1 MSYLAGEGLDD
12 DILGSPGAQSYARGA
27 IIGAGARAGES
38 GASVLGSL
46 RAFGLGLRTQDF
58 YDVWRA
64 ISAQI
69 ATSQTASALNVDA
82 NTGQIM
88 PGGAPANWTG
98 QYVHQVTATF
108 RTRDD
113 QGNYELA
120 QRTLGIKS
128 VNTLSPFEASQ
139 AALGILEAPVDE
151 EDEGGYGESGDLMS
165 LQLTGAWYDTS
176 PGVLR
181 VPGGRA

>member
-1 MSYLAGEGLDD
+1 MSYLAGEGLTE
-12 DILGSPGAQSYARGA
+12 DILSSPGAQSYARGQ

-46 RAFGLGLRTQDF
+46 RAFDLGLRTQDF

-64 ISAQI
+64 VRAQVGAALSATQL
-69 ATSQTASALNVDA
+69 SVDVT
-82 NTGQIM
+82 TGEIL
-88 PGGAPANWTG
+88 PGTPPTNWTG

-113 QGNYELA
+113 EGNYELH

-128 VNTLSPFEASQ
+128 TNALSPFEAAQ
-139 AALGILEAPVDE
+139 AAMGILETPVDE
-151 EDEGGYGESGDLMS
+151 DDEGGYAESGDLMS
-165 LQLTGAWYDTS
+165 LQLTGAWYDTN
-176 PGVLR
+176 PGALR
-181 VPGGRA
+181 TAS